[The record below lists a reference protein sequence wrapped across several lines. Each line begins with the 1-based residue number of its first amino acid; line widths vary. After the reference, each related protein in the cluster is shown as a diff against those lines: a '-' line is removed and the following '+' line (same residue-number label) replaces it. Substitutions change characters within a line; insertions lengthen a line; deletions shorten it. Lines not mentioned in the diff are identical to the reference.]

1 MIDWTDRLSEYL
13 DDELSGAER
22 AELEATLQGNA
33 ELRQV
38 LEELRAV
45 RDRAAT
51 LPRSEPRLDLWPG
64 IEARIREHE
73 ASVVPIAAGRERRRF
88 SFTVPQLAAAAAAFL
103 VLGSGT
109 AWVAAGLWSTAS
121 EPGASLADVRPAAG
135 PQSTDAS
142 LAAAS
147 DAANNGPSS
156 FSYEQTIRD
165 LEERVK
171 IGRGQLSPETVE
183 ALETSLATIDRAI
196 ARAREALEADP
207 ANVYLNR
214 HLADARTRKL
224 QILQQAALL
233 ASS

>member
-1 MIDWTDRLSEYL
+1 MIDWTDRLSDYL
-13 DDELSGAER
+13 DDELSGEER
-22 AELEATLQGNA
+22 EQLEAALERNA

-45 RDRAAT
+45 RDRAAS
-51 LPRSEPRLDLWPG
+51 LPRNGPVSDLWPG
-64 IEARIREHE
+64 IEARIRQHRDH
-73 ASVVPIAAGRERRRF
+73 VVPIAAARERRRF
-88 SFTVPQLAAAAAAFL
+88 SFTVPQLAAAAVALL

-109 AWVAAGLWSTAS
+109 AWLAAGLQSGSSGT
-121 EPGASLADVRPAAG
+121 GAPVAAVRPAG
-135 PQSTDAS
+135 SSESDAA
-142 LAAAS
+142 LAAAA
-147 DAANNGPSS
+147 DATAGNSAS
-156 FSYEQTIRD
+156 FSYEETIRD

-196 ARAREALEADP
+196 ARASEALEADP

-233 ASS
+233 TIS

>member
-1 MIDWTDRLSEYL
+1 MINWTDRLSDYL
-13 DDELSGAER
+13 DDELSGEER
-22 AELEATLQGNA
+22 EQLEAALERDA

-38 LEELRAV
+38 LQELQAV
-45 RDRAAT
+45 RDRAAS
-51 LPRSEPRLDLWPG
+51 LPRSGPVSDLWPG
-64 IEARIREHE
+64 IEARIRQNRDG
-73 ASVVPIAAGRERRRF
+73 VVPIAAGRERRRF
-88 SFTVPQLAAAAAAFL
+88 SFTVPQLAAAAAALL

-109 AWVAAGLWSTAS
+109 AWLATGLQSGSSGTGAPVAAVL
-121 EPGASLADVRPAAG
+121 PAG
-135 PQSTDAS
+135 PSESEAALS
-142 LAAAS
+142 AAADPTAGS
-147 DAANNGPSS
+147 SAA
-156 FSYEQTIRD
+156 FSYEETIRD

-233 ASS
+233 TIS